1 MIEWIVRQ
9 LMRWDSLRSELLAE
23 LRMYD
28 DLGRIMKD
36 PESMEVASAYW
47 AESDGWRGWS
57 YNKDLN
63 KYFFNDYPETTM
75 YNVMNALDDMEGAIR
90 L

>member
-75 YNVMNALDDMEGAIR
+75 YNVMNALDDMEGVIR